1 MSGFDIAAAKD
12 QILEYCL
19 RSMEHGLNF
28 NTQGNI
34 SLRVPDQPDRFLIT
48 PTDLEYDKMTADD
61 IVLVDSD
68 SNLVEGRH
76 EPSSE
81 VTVHMAVYRR
91 RPDVN
96 AIVHTEP
103 IFANVW
109 GVVGEP
115 ILGTLVNM
123 VIYTKGDV
131 PIMPFALSNRTE
143 FGDAMCDV
151 MGDLN
156 AVVWANHG
164 LLTVG
169 TNLRDAF
176 KTSVAVES
184 AAKVQIYARTATST
198 PSVLDFESLGITT
211 SL

>member
-1 MSGFDIAAAKD
+1 MAAAK
-12 QILEYCL
+12 QEILDYCL
-19 RSMEHGLNF
+19 RSMEYDLNF

-34 SLRVPDQPDRFLIT
+34 SIRVPDEEDRFLIT

-61 IVLVDSD
+61 VVLVDSD
-68 SNLVEGRH
+68 ANVIEGSL

-81 VTVHMAVYRR
+81 VTVHLAVYRR

-109 GVVGEP
+109 GAIGEP
-115 ILGTLVNM
+115 ITGTLVNM
-123 VIYTKGDV
+123 VIYTKGEV
-131 PIMPFALSNRTE
+131 PIMPFALSNNSD

-169 TNLRDAF
+169 DNLRDAF

-184 AAKVQIYARTATST
+184 AAKVLLYARAVTDN
-198 PSVLDFESLGITT
+198 PIVLDYNKLGIT
-211 SL
+211 SAL

>member
-1 MSGFDIAAAKD
+1 MTTFDVSAAKQ
-12 QILEYCL
+12 QILDYCL
-19 RSMEHGLNF
+19 RSMEYGLNF

-34 SLRVPDQPDRFLIT
+34 SLRVPDQPNRFLIT
-48 PTDLEYDKMTADD
+48 PTDLEYDRMTADD
-61 IVLVDSD
+61 IVLVDENANVID
-68 SNLVEGRH
+68 GPH

-81 VTVHMAVYRR
+81 VTVHLAVYRR

-109 GVVGEP
+109 GVIGEP
-115 ILGTLVNM
+115 ITGTLVNM

-131 PIMPFALSNRTE
+131 PIMPFALSNNTA

-169 TNLRDAF
+169 DNLRDAF

-184 AAKVQIYARTATST
+184 AAQVLLHARTVTDK
-198 PSVLDFESLGITT
+198 PVLLDFATLGITS

>member
-1 MSGFDIAAAKD
+1 MTAFDLQQAK
-12 QILEYCL
+12 QEILDYCL
-19 RSMEHGLNF
+19 LSMQYGLNF

-34 SLRVPDQPDRFLIT
+34 SVRLPEPDRFLIT
-48 PTDLEYDKMTADD
+48 PSDLEYDRMSADD
-61 IVLVDSD
+61 MVVVDSAAT
-68 SNLVEGRH
+68 VIAGRH
-76 EPSSE
+76 APSSE
-81 VTVHMAVYRR
+81 VTVHLATYRR
-91 RPDVN
+91 RSDVN

-103 IFANVW
+103 VFANVF
-109 GVVGEP
+109 GVIDQP
-115 ILGTLVNM
+115 ITGALVNM

-151 MGDLN
+151 MGERN

-169 TNLRDAF
+169 PNLRDAF
-176 KTSVAVES
+176 KTTVAVES
-184 AAKVQIYARTATST
+184 AAKVLLYARTVTDRPT
-198 PSVLDFESLGITT
+198 VLDYQQLGITS

>member
-1 MSGFDIAAAKD
+1 MATFDMAAAK
-12 QILEYCL
+12 QEILDYCL
-19 RSMEHGLNF
+19 RSMEYDLNF

-34 SLRVPDQPDRFLIT
+34 SIRVPDEEDRFLIT

-68 SNLVEGRH
+68 ANVIEGSL

-81 VTVHMAVYRR
+81 VTVHLAVYRR

-109 GVVGEP
+109 GAIGEP
-115 ILGTLVNM
+115 ITGTLVNM
-123 VIYTKGDV
+123 VIYTKGEV
-131 PIMPFALSNRTE
+131 PIMPFALSNNSD

-169 TNLRDAF
+169 DNLRDAF

-184 AAKVQIYARTATST
+184 AAKVLLYARAVTDN
-198 PSVLDFESLGITT
+198 PIVLDYNKLGIT
-211 SL
+211 SAL